1 MAIIDTHAHIYV
13 EEFDADRD
21 EMIVRSQ
28 EAGVA
33 KILMPNIDTDSLEAI
48 KKVADTYPNYCYP
61 MMGLHPTSIGPD
73 YKKVLTAIE
82 NELGKR
88 SYCAIGEIGIDLYW
102 DKTYLNEQID
112 AFLTQMKWAQE
123 LDLPVAIHVR
133 NGWHVALQCIRKFDN
148 RELNGVFHCFS
159 GSEEIATEL
168 MTYPNIYIGIG
179 GPLTYKNATLPQVL
193 KNVPIERIVIETD
206 APYLSPVPKRGKR
219 NEPSY
224 LLYIVERL
232 SDVYGISQKAMMH
245 QIYNNSITLFK
256 NTI

>member
-1 MAIIDTHAHIYV
+1 MCIIDSHAHIYV
-13 EEFDADRD
+13 EEFDVDRD
-21 EMIVRSQ
+21 EMIIRSR
-28 EAGVA
+28 EAGIA

-48 KKVADTYPNYCYP
+48 KKVADTYPDYCYP
-61 MMGLHPTSIGPD
+61 MMGVHPTSIDAD
-73 YKKVLTAIE
+73 YKEVLAVIE

-88 SYCAIGEIGIDLYW
+88 KYCAIGEIGIDLYW

-112 AFLTQMKWAQE
+112 AFMTQLKWAKE
-123 LDLPVAIHVR
+123 LELPVAIHVR
-133 NGWHVALQCIRKFDN
+133 NGWHVALRCIKEFGN
-148 RELNGVFHCFS
+148 REISGVFHCFS

-168 MTYPNIYIGIG
+168 MVYPNIYLGIG

-193 KNVPIERIVIETD
+193 KNVPIERIVVETD

-224 LLYIVERL
+224 LSYIIEKL
-232 SDVYGISQKAMMH
+232 SEVYGVSQKAMTE
-245 QIYNNSITLFK
+245 QLYNNSITLFK

>member
-1 MAIIDTHAHIYV
+1 MSIIDTHAHIYV

-21 EMIVRSQ
+21 EMILRSR
-28 EAGVA
+28 EAGIT

-48 KKVADTYPNYCYP
+48 KKVADTYPDYCYP
-61 MMGLHPTSIGPD
+61 MMGVHPTSIGAD
-73 YKKVLTAIE
+73 YKEVLAGIE

-88 SYCAIGEIGIDLYW
+88 NYCAIGEIGIDLYW

-112 AFLTQMKWAQE
+112 AFLTQLKWARE

-133 NGWHVALQCIRKFDN
+133 NGWHLALRSIREFGN
-148 RELNGVFHCFS
+148 REISGVFHCFS

-168 MTYPNIYIGIG
+168 MAYPNIYVGIG

-193 KNVPIERIVIETD
+193 KNVTIERIVVETD
-206 APYLSPVPKRGKR
+206 APYLSPIPKRGKR

-224 LLYIVERL
+224 LSYIIEKL
-232 SDVYGISQKAMMH
+232 SEVYGVSQKVMTE
-245 QIYNNSITLFK
+245 QLYNNSITLFK

>member
-1 MAIIDTHAHIYV
+1 MSIIDTHAHIYV

-21 EMIVRSQ
+21 EIIIRSR
-28 EAGVA
+28 EAGIT
-33 KILMPNIDTDSLEAI
+33 KILMPNIDTDSLEAL
-48 KKVADTYPNYCYP
+48 KKVADTYPDYCYP
-61 MMGLHPTSIGPD
+61 MMGVHPTSIGAD
-73 YKKVLTAIE
+73 YKKVLAVIE

-88 SYCAIGEIGIDLYW
+88 NYCAIGEIGIDLYW

-112 AFLTQMKWAQE
+112 AFLTQLKWARE

-133 NGWHVALQCIRKFDN
+133 NGWHVALRSIREFGN
-148 RELNGVFHCFS
+148 REISGVFHCFS

-168 MTYPNIYIGIG
+168 MAYPNIYVGIG

-193 KNVPIERIVIETD
+193 KNVTIERIVVETD
-206 APYLSPVPKRGKR
+206 APYLSPIPKRGKR

-224 LLYIVERL
+224 LSYIIEKL
-232 SDVYGISQKAMMH
+232 SEVYGVSQKTMTE
-245 QIYNNSITLFK
+245 QLYNNSITLFK